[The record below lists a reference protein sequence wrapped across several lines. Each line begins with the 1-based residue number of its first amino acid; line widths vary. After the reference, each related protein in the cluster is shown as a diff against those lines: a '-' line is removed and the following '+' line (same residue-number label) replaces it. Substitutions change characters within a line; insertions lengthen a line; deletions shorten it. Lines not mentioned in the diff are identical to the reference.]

1 MSTAT
6 PTSSQTVVASS
17 VFLDLVGFSKL
28 PTSAQV
34 HAKELFT
41 LALRTSLGEL
51 GTEHYWAR
59 DLGDGALIICP
70 HSPEH
75 ALFLALRVHQAF
87 QSGVTPSSQPGL
99 QLRIGLNLG
108 VVKTSPD
115 LEGRSNYLGD
125 GINSTQRVMDFA
137 QPGQILAS
145 RAFVDAVEYL
155 HADYAVM
162 FGNASSKAD
171 KHGRT
176 HEVREVSAPA
186 ATLVRLK
193 KDLERSIPA
202 TAPTA
207 PWAPSHSTAESNR
220 TPTPPQ
226 DFVQHTLSIVRDW
239 FIPVNALLFSV
250 GIVWAGFERFGL
262 SSSATQGVGVVIA
275 VAGFATWWFIKHKSP
290 RFGAIGFI
298 LAAMGCMVAVTG
310 WLTHATV
317 EATAKPHSSSDTAAS
332 TTVQVK
338 TPPTEAPSTALA
350 IQAASSAP
358 QATVTA
364 ERKKTAPA
372 APAVTKAPIAVESSP
387 SGAGNH
393 TRCTVLL
400 NKSALGERIS
410 AAEKQELLQSCR

>member
-115 LEGRSNYLGD
+115 LEGRPNYLGD

-145 RAFVDAVEYL
+145 RAFVDAVAFL

-162 FGNASSKAD
+162 FGNASSRAD

-176 HEVREVSAPA
+176 HEVHEVSAPA

-193 KDLERSIPA
+193 KDLEGSIPA

-207 PWAPSHSTAESNR
+207 PWAPSHTTTESKL

-226 DFVQHTLSIVRDW
+226 DFVQHTLSVVRDW

-262 SSSATQGVGVVIA
+262 SSNATQWIGVVIA
-275 VAGFATWWFIKHKSP
+275 VAGVATWWLIKHKSP
-290 RFGAIGFI
+290 RFGAVGFI

-310 WLTHATV
+310 WLTHAPV
-317 EATAKPHSSSDTAAS
+317 DATAKLPDPSAAITPATAPA
-332 TTVQVK
+332 K
-338 TPPTEAPSTALA
+338 APPTESLPKAPAVPA
-350 IQAASSAP
+350 VASKP
-358 QATVTA
+358 QATVTT

-372 APAVTKAPIAVESSP
+372 AQVVTKPPVAVGGSA
-387 SGAGNH
+387 SGADNH
-393 TRCTVLL
+393 ARCTVLL
-400 NKSALGERIS
+400 NKSALGERIT